1 MMLRI
6 GNRNGFT
13 LVEVM
18 VATAILA
25 LGVVMIY
32 QGFFI
37 SLDSL
42 GYCLDYL
49 RLSPLAE
56 EKIWQAQDALSRLGP
71 NSGLETSGSFIEGR
85 RNFRWNLSYNSLD
98 EPSGLY
104 EINLSV
110 IWQNGQRA
118 ARLSRGAYALY
129 KYEE

>member
-1 MMLRI
+1 MISRI
-6 GNRNGFT
+6 GNRKGFT

-18 VATAILA
+18 IASVILA

-49 RLSPLAE
+49 RLSPLAD
-56 EKIWQAQDALSRLGP
+56 EKIWQAQDALRRLGP
-71 NSGLETSGSFIEGR
+71 KAELDTSGNFIYGR
-85 RNFRWNLSYNSLD
+85 RSFGWNLSYNPLEGS
-98 EPSGLY
+98 SGLY

-110 IWQNGQRA
+110 LWQNGRRQ
-118 ARLSRGAYALY
+118 ARLNRGAYALY
-129 KYEE
+129 EYEE

>member
-6 GNRNGFT
+6 GNKRGFT

-25 LGVVMIY
+25 LGVVLIY

-56 EKIWQAQDALSRLGP
+56 EKMWQAQDALSRLGP
-71 NSGLETSGSFIEGR
+71 NAGLETAGSFIESR

-98 EPSGLY
+98 ELSGLY